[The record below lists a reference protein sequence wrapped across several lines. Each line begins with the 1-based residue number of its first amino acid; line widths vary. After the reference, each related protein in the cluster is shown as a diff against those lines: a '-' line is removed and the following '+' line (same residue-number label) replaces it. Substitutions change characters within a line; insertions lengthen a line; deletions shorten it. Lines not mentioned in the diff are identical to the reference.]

1 MAFQPR
7 QGPFQVA
14 IEPGEV
20 DALINLLS
28 QEVERKGSA
37 FAEELGVGEDEL
49 PPELGRNRRRQ
60 LVGVEDVLDLPTD
73 VGLPVRGVTD
83 CDSRAPPGVQVG
95 GVGEVKLYPEGGEPW
110 GEREILLAWGNRPSQ
125 LG

>member
-1 MAFQPR
+1 MALQQR

-73 VGLPVRGVTD
+73 VGLPVRGVTGRD
-83 CDSRAPPGVQVG
+83 GRAPPSVSIG
-95 GVGEVKLYPEGGEPW
+95 GFGEVELYPERDEPW
-110 GEREILLAWGNRPSQ
+110 GQGEVLFARGDRPAQ